1 MSVPLM
7 PRRAFLASALPALA
21 GTVLGAEQETRPAP
35 LGISLQQEPLRYELD
50 ALEPYLDA
58 VTLKLHYHEYH
69 AKHLAEFRRTLDDV
83 ELSVGSVT
91 SLMPCIKSI
100 KRPPQVRQSIL
111 QLSLANSRPA
121 TGVQSE
127 LPEDVQKS
135 IRQHGG
141 AHVNHTIF
149 WRFLAPSEDTPLGPS
164 GRASQ
169 AIDDEFGTLQEF
181 KKAFTAA
188 AMKHSGSGWAW
199 LVYRPDKKLVITTT
213 PNEDNPLMKEF
224 VDWREHGRVILALD
238 LWEHSYYAKYKN
250 NRRAYIDAWWKVV
263 NWEFVDKAHAIV
275 RGIYNHS

>member
-1 MSVPLM
+1 MH
-7 PRRAFLASALPALA
+7 RRAFLASALPALA
-21 GTVLGAEQETRPAP
+21 GTVLGAQEEARPAP
-35 LGISLQQEPLRYELD
+35 LGISLQQEPLGYELD

-58 VTLKLHYHEYH
+58 ATLKLHYHEYH
-69 AKHLAEFRRTLDDV
+69 AKHLAEFRRTLDEV

-91 SLMPCIKSI
+91 SLMPCIRSI

-121 TGVQSE
+121 TGVQSD
-127 LPEDVQKS
+127 LPEDAQKS

-149 WRFLAPSEDTPLGPS
+149 WRFLAPPEDTPLGPS
-164 GRASQ
+164 GRAAQ

-199 LVYRPDKKLVITTT
+199 LVYRPDKKLIITTT

-238 LWEHSYYAKYKN
+238 LWEHAYYAKHKN
-250 NRRAYIDAWWKVV
+250 NRRAYIENWWKVV

-275 RGIYNHS
+275 RGIYSHS

>member
-1 MSVPLM
+1 MRLPLI
-7 PRRAFLASALPALA
+7 PRRAFLTSALPALA
-21 GTVLGAEQETRPAP
+21 GTLLGAEQEERPPP
-35 LGISLQQEPLRYELD
+35 LGIPLQQEPLAYDLD

-58 VTLKLHYHEYH
+58 ATLKLHYQEYH
-69 AKHLAEFRRTLDDV
+69 AKHLSEFRRTLNDV

-91 SLMPCIKSI
+91 SLMPCIQSM
-100 KRPPQVRQSIL
+100 KRPPRVRHSIL
-111 QLSLANSRPA
+111 QLSLAQNRPA
-121 TGVQSE
+121 TGVQSV
-127 LPEDVQKS
+127 LPEHVQKS

-149 WRFLAPSEDTPLGPS
+149 WRFLAPPGDTPLGPQ
-164 GRASQ
+164 GRAAA
-169 AIDDEFGTLQEF
+169 AIDDEFGTLHEF

-188 AMKHSGSGWAW
+188 AMNHSGAGWAW

-224 VDWREHGRVILALD
+224 VDWRDHGRPILALD
-238 LWEHSYYAKYKN
+238 LWEHSYYKKYKN

-263 NWEFVDKAHAIV
+263 NWEFVNKAHAIV